1 MHKMKALSIL
11 IGQAFGA
18 VTVAGIAFP
27 AYAQDSKSTE
37 RVVVTGSA
45 IKRVQAE
52 GPAPVEV
59 ITKADITAT
68 GATTVNELIKSIASI
83 DIYDQGELSSNS
95 PSGSGTG
102 NIQMRGL
109 GETGVLVLLNGRR
122 LPVNAIYDGSGAG
135 GAVDVNMIPLS
146 AIERVEVLKDG
157 GSAIYGADA
166 VAGVVNFITK
176 KNYTGADV
184 KVMYGDSSRK
194 DGTEKQISF
203 AGGIGDLDTN
213 GFNILVSLDNFQRDP
228 IFRKDREIS
237 KSVDF
242 RRMGY
247 GDYRSSYSP
256 YGNLL
261 DENFSFNGKTVKP
274 CPPSLYTNRCRYDFN
289 ADLLTAYNGA
299 DRWAGMMLGT
309 VKLGNMTG
317 TIQYSHSE
325 TKDHFEAHPIPD
337 FFVLPSGQYYGGR
350 FMQGGP
356 RITDRKSE
364 MDYLNVGLEGNAGK
378 VDWEVVAGYGRGRVT
393 NKDKN
398 YFNADL
404 WYPALESGKID
415 GTSMLND
422 QALVDSLKVSPVRK
436 GESTLS
442 FVDGKISGELAKI
455 STGSLAYATGI
466 SFWKES
472 LTDTPDALQQAGK
485 VVGSIQ
491 QSGVNATRNAK
502 ALFGE
507 LSVPLPVN
515 LEAQLAARYDSYDS
529 DSRTSPKA
537 ALKWQPNKNFMVR
550 GSYTESFKMPRLKQ
564 LYGAQEQGAITLDSA
579 DECKVIGLAAGCGR
593 PGYQVSGGNSALK
606 PEKGKTYN
614 LGFVYDAG
622 PLSGTIDFWKI
633 KIKDSIDSPTILQA
647 LQAGKY
653 GLQSD
658 GNLLVY
664 TNLQNYVN
672 VETSGIDVDARLR
685 FNNVMGGTVTLK
697 NSTTYYT
704 SMKRQSGTG
713 GSWEYTLDTYGNP
726 RVRNVFRASY
736 ETPSWLFSAAHKFVG
751 GFRDTDALP
760 TGDKPTADSV
770 RTVDSFSQVDISAAY
785 KGWKGVTLTG
795 GVQNVFDKMPP
806 FSLQNASSNQYSQ
819 MGFAELYSSR
829 GRFYYLSAEYRF
841 K

>member
-364 MDYLNVGLEGNAGK
+364 MDYL
-378 VDWEVVAGYGRGRVT
+378 T
-393 NKDKN
+393 
-398 YFNADL
+398 
-404 WYPALESGKID
+404 
-415 GTSMLND
+415 
-422 QALVDSLKVSPVRK
+422 
-436 GESTLS
+436 
-442 FVDGKISGELAKI
+442 
-455 STGSLAYATGI
+455 
-466 SFWKES
+466 
-472 LTDTPDALQQAGK
+472 
-485 VVGSIQ
+485 
-491 QSGVNATRNAK
+491 
-502 ALFGE
+502 
-507 LSVPLPVN
+507 
-515 LEAQLAARYDSYDS
+515 
-529 DSRTSPKA
+529 
-537 ALKWQPNKNFMVR
+537 
-550 GSYTESFKMPRLKQ
+550 
-564 LYGAQEQGAITLDSA
+564 
-579 DECKVIGLAAGCGR
+579 
-593 PGYQVSGGNSALK
+593 
-606 PEKGKTYN
+606 
-614 LGFVYDAG
+614 
-622 PLSGTIDFWKI
+622 
-633 KIKDSIDSPTILQA
+633 
-647 LQAGKY
+647 
-653 GLQSD
+653 
-658 GNLLVY
+658 
-664 TNLQNYVN
+664 
-672 VETSGIDVDARLR
+672 
-685 FNNVMGGTVTLK
+685 
-697 NSTTYYT
+697 
-704 SMKRQSGTG
+704 
-713 GSWEYTLDTYGNP
+713 
-726 RVRNVFRASY
+726 
-736 ETPSWLFSAAHKFVG
+736 
-751 GFRDTDALP
+751 
-760 TGDKPTADSV
+760 
-770 RTVDSFSQVDISAAY
+770 
-785 KGWKGVTLTG
+785 
-795 GVQNVFDKMPP
+795 
-806 FSLQNASSNQYSQ
+806 
-819 MGFAELYSSR
+819 
-829 GRFYYLSAEYRF
+829 
-841 K
+841 